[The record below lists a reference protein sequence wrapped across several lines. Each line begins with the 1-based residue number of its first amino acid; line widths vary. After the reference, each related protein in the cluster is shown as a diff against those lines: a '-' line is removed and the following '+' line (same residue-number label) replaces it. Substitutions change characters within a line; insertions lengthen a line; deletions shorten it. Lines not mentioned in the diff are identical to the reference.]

1 MFEKKSSN
9 KEEVKEVSAPSHDQS
24 LMLNDIIALK
34 LELLKHKSDKAKLE
48 LERDSLQKRND
59 CLEEQLDKAR
69 KSSNK
74 EIQLKDLREQKSNL
88 ENVLKS
94 KEEDSKVYKQR
105 EEARTLEV
113 LSLKEIIE
121 DKDIIIKELMTSLD
135 NKDEETK
142 KSKYRSGK
150 EMKKKFGRERK
161 ALEVKIVAK
170 DEEIY
175 EWKAKFY
182 QAETSILDVNSR
194 MKSLYTDLY
203 LLIFLFYLFLL
214 TIAIA
219 G

>member
-105 EEARTLEV
+105 EEARRMEV

-121 DKDIIIKELMTSLD
+121 DKDIIIKELTTSLD

-150 EMKKKFGRERK
+150 EMKKKFRRERK

-170 DEEIY
+170 DEEIS

-194 MKSLYTDLY
+194 MKALYTDLY
-203 LLIFLFYLFLL
+203 LLIFLFYLLLL
-214 TIAIA
+214 TIAVA

>member
-105 EEARTLEV
+105 EEARRMEV

-121 DKDIIIKELMTSLD
+121 DKDIIIKELTTSLD

-194 MKSLYTDLY
+194 MKALYTDLY
-203 LLIFLFYLFLL
+203 LLIFLFYLLLL
-214 TIAIA
+214 TIAVA

>member
-1 MFEKKSSN
+1 
-9 KEEVKEVSAPSHDQS
+9 
-24 LMLNDIIALK
+24 MLNDIIALK

-88 ENVLKS
+88 ENILKS

-105 EEARTLEV
+105 EEARRMEV

-121 DKDIIIKELMTSLD
+121 DKDIIIKELTTSLD

-142 KSKYRSGK
+142 K
-150 EMKKKFGRERK
+150 
-161 ALEVKIVAK
+161 
-170 DEEIY
+170 
-175 EWKAKFY
+175 
-182 QAETSILDVNSR
+182 
-194 MKSLYTDLY
+194 
-203 LLIFLFYLFLL
+203 
-214 TIAIA
+214 
-219 G
+219 

>member
-94 KEEDSKVYKQR
+94 KEDDSKVYKQR
-105 EEARTLEV
+105 EEARRLEV

-121 DKDIIIKELMTSLD
+121 DKDIIIKELTTSLD

-170 DEEIY
+170 DEEIS

-194 MKSLYTDLY
+194 MKALYTDLY
-203 LLIFLFYLFLL
+203 LLIFLFYLLLL
-214 TIAIA
+214 TIAVA

>member
-88 ENVLKS
+88 ENV
-94 KEEDSKVYKQR
+94 
-105 EEARTLEV
+105 
-113 LSLKEIIE
+113 
-121 DKDIIIKELMTSLD
+121 
-135 NKDEETK
+135 
-142 KSKYRSGK
+142 
-150 EMKKKFGRERK
+150 
-161 ALEVKIVAK
+161 
-170 DEEIY
+170 
-175 EWKAKFY
+175 
-182 QAETSILDVNSR
+182 
-194 MKSLYTDLY
+194 
-203 LLIFLFYLFLL
+203 
-214 TIAIA
+214 
-219 G
+219 